1 MKPVKKIFN
10 YLISVLTLFSI
21 ELLLSWIIFLGSM
34 IIFLS
39 IAEKIFIS
47 KEEQFDLHVFEWID
61 TITTHSL
68 TQFMKHITF
77 FASKEF
83 IFGVSLLIFVYFM
96 FIKKH
101 HWYSLKVPVVC
112 LGSITLNLVLKNFF
126 ERPRPFFPHLV
137 KAYGM
142 SFPSGH
148 AMISFSFYGLL
159 IYLTWKDIENRTIRF
174 FIASLLFVLMHLIGF
189 SRVYLKV
196 HFASDVLAGFAIG
209 SVWLIISIFILK
221 KIEAF
226 SANRIHIEESF

>member
-10 YLISVLTLFSI
+10 YLISILTLFSI
-21 ELLLSWIIFLGSM
+21 ELLLSWVVFLGSM

-39 IAEKIFIS
+39 VTEKIFVS
-47 KEEQFDLHVFEWID
+47 KEEQLDLIVFEWVD

-83 IFGVSLLIFVYFM
+83 IFGASILIFVYFM

-101 HWYSLKVPVVC
+101 HWYSLKIPVVC
-112 LGSITLNLVLKNFF
+112 IGSITLNLVLKNFF

-137 KAYGM
+137 EAYGM

-159 IYLTWKDIENRTIRF
+159 IYLTWKDIENRTVKF
-174 FIASLLFVLMHLIGF
+174 FIASFLFVLMHLIGF

-209 SVWLIISIFILK
+209 SVWLIISIFLLR

-226 SANRIHIEESF
+226 SAKRIHIEEEF